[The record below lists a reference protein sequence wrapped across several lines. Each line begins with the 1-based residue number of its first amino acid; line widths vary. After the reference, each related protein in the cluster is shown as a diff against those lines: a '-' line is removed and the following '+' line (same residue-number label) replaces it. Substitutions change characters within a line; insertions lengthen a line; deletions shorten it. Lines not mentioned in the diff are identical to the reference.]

1 MAAKHGTN
9 GVFKLYSGS
18 LRDISNYLELA
29 GIKRAIDTA
38 ETSGLG
44 DAAKEY
50 IPGLSDATI
59 SGNGQ
64 FDVTLDGYIDVAL
77 AAQSTTAPTWEY
89 FPGGNTTGQPKYSG
103 SCLIT
108 KWDTESKI
116 DDKVTCELELQV
128 TGAITRAIV

>member
-1 MAAKHGTN
+1 MAPKHGSL
-9 GVFKLYSGS
+9 GEFKLYSGS
-18 LRDISNYLELA
+18 LRDVSGYLELA

-38 ETSGLG
+38 ETTGLK
-44 DAAKEY
+44 DTAKEH

-64 FDVTLDGYIDVAL
+64 YDVTLDGYIDVAL
-77 AAQSTTAPTWEY
+77 AAQATTAPLWEY
-89 FPGGNTTGQPKYSG
+89 YPGGNVTGQVKYSG

-116 DDKVTCELELQV
+116 DDKSTCELELQV